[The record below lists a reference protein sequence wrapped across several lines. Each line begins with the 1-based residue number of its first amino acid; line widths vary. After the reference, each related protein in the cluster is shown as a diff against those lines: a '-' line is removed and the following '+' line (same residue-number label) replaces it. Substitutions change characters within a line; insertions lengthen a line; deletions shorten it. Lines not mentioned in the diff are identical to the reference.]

1 MHSSPASAP
10 TPRARAT
17 LGASEIAYAV
27 DAQAAS
33 IRETLATLYLSIL
46 PAGVGCIAGAVSI
59 LVMGGVPELG
69 IFCGFVALYLAGSM
83 PLIARHQKFQGE
95 FFDGS
100 MRSFGTLETR
110 FVSGVKAESLGWLPF
125 CVTDTPKA
133 ACL

>member
-1 MHSSPASAP
+1 MLFRS
-10 TPRARAT
+10 
-17 LGASEIAYAV
+17 
-27 DAQAAS
+27 
-33 IRETLATLYLSIL
+33 ATLYLSIL

-100 MRSFGTLETR
+100 MRSFGTLENTLR
-110 FVSGVKAESLGWLPF
+110 LWRESRILGGSSLS
-125 CVTDTPKA
+125 A
-133 ACL
+133 

>member
-1 MHSSPASAP
+1 MP
-10 TPRARAT
+10 
-17 LGASEIAYAV
+17 V

-83 PLIARHQKFQGE
+83 PLIARHQKFQG
-95 FFDGS
+95 DS
-100 MRSFGTLETR
+100 LTAQCA
-110 FVSGVKAESLGWLPF
+110 VSAPWKHAPPVA
-125 CVTDTPKA
+125 
-133 ACL
+133 